1 MAQSRD
7 VDQTPS
13 HSPAQQPPVAEPVAQ
28 STPMPQPLAL
38 RPSTRRRFEPF
49 SDLDL
54 NGRVPSRVRPAIGE
68 WGPADLPSTNRKR
81 WVRLF
86 TPIIF
91 VVVLGVLVGLAFYF
105 GQFFY

>member
-1 MAQSRD
+1 
-7 VDQTPS
+7 
-13 HSPAQQPPVAEPVAQ
+13 
-28 STPMPQPLAL
+28 MPERTAP
-38 RPSTRRRFEPF
+38 RGRFQPF

-54 NGRVPSRVRPAIGE
+54 NGEVPSRVRPAIGE
-68 WGPADLPSTNRKR
+68 WGPAHLPSTNHKR